1 MELLKIGLLVVA
13 LALQTF
19 AFENVDERQDEER
32 SELISE
38 MGLES
43 RK

>member
-1 MELLKIGLLVVA
+1 MKLLKIGLLVVA

-19 AFENVDERQDEER
+19 ALEKVDERQDEER
-32 SELISE
+32 AELISE
-38 MGLES
+38 MGVES

>member
-13 LALQTF
+13 LALQIF
-19 AFENVDERQDEER
+19 AFEKVDERQDEER
-32 SELISE
+32 AELISE
-38 MGLES
+38 MGVES